1 MFGQSGYNA
10 DNLASDDEEYTIAK
24 NVAAT
29 PPRQS
34 KRTANLLTVWWL
46 NLYLKSELLQ
56 NWGQSI
62 PNLIH
67 HHVDPTEISRICWI
81 LDITDWFHQQEEMHS

>member
-1 MFGQSGYNA
+1 MYVENRYCAKPRCAPIVIPESILRNNQFSSAIASMFGQSGYNA

-34 KRTANLLTVWWL
+34 KRTANLLTV
-46 NLYLKSELLQ
+46 
-56 NWGQSI
+56 
-62 PNLIH
+62 
-67 HHVDPTEISRICWI
+67 
-81 LDITDWFHQQEEMHS
+81 